1 MPSALIVF
9 ASLTGSTEECAD
21 IVAETLESLNYDV
34 DVVDSIQASAEHFQN
49 YDLCIVGSYSCGD
62 DTVPDDILD
71 FYEELSEEDL
81 TGKVFGTFGS
91 GDTFYGD
98 NYCCA
103 VVKFD
108 EMFEKVGATRGS
120 ECVKVELTADDEDI
134 ERLEQFAHELH
145 ETYLQLK
152 GE

>member
-21 IVAETLESLNYDV
+21 IVAESLEDLDYDV
-34 DVVDSIQASAEHFQN
+34 DVVDSIQASASHFQN
-49 YDLCIVGSYSCGD
+49 YDLCIVGSYSCGE

-71 FYEELSEEDL
+71 FYEELQEENL
-81 TGKVFGTFGS
+81 TGKVFGVFGS

-103 VVKFD
+103 VIKFD
-108 EMFEKVGATRGS
+108 ELFEKVHAIRGS
-120 ECVKVELTADDEDI
+120 QCVKIELTADDEDI
-134 ERLEQFAHELH
+134 ERLQQFVKELDA
-145 ETYLQLK
+145 TFQSISN
-152 GE
+152 